1 MDDEIIPS
9 ALNYTGG
16 KQKLL
21 PQLKPLFPDTYS
33 RFIDLFAG
41 GKCNN

>member
-1 MDDEIIPS
+1 MLLQLVNHKELLYLCKVDDEIIPS

-21 PQLKPLFPDTYS
+21 PQLKPLFP
-33 RFIDLFAG
+33 
-41 GKCNN
+41 